1 MKLCKHRGF
10 TLVETVVSM
19 VAASIFGVGT
29 YYLLNTTMLLWSK
42 NFAFNVTGNS
52 LHRSIDRIEQYL
64 QQADT
69 MPTLIDAQGNAVSS
83 GSAQGVVF
91 DYYVGAP
98 YVITASTSGLAAGI
112 TSFQMNIYCA
122 DSTASA
128 VFTPLKGDVVRIDGT
143 NTTLRPTASANATV
157 TGSVPGNQQMT
168 VNLTSGL
175 ASAVTTTNV
184 TNGVTARV
192 VRPMALVVEQNGGQ
206 WELRLVRPY
215 NAPADLNDSTKYVVL
230 SRQIGSV
237 ATDQSPF
244 SITQNNG
251 QSFVS
256 CSLCLRADSYDQ
268 VLANKQKDSFS
279 TFARADLAVRPRSNP

>member
-1 MKLCKHRGF
+1 MKAHRQRGF
-10 TLVETVVSM
+10 TLLETIVSM
-19 VAASIFGVGT
+19 VAAAILGAGT

-52 LHRSIDRIEQYL
+52 MHRSIDRIEQYL

-83 GSAQGVVF
+83 GSSQGVVF

-98 YVITASTSGLAAGI
+98 YVITAPPSGIAAGT
-112 TSFQMNIYCA
+112 TSFTMTIYCA
-122 DSTASA
+122 DSTASS
-128 VFTPLKGDVVRIDGT
+128 FLKPLKGDIVRIDGT
-143 NTTLRPTASANATV
+143 DATLRPTLSANATV
-157 TGSVPGNQQMT
+157 SGGVPGNQQM
-168 VNLTSGL
+168 VASLTTGL

-184 TNGVTARV
+184 STGVTAKV
-192 VRPMALVVEQNGGQ
+192 VRPMALVVEQNGSQ

-215 NAPADLNDSTKYVVL
+215 STAADLSDSTKYVVL
-230 SRQIGSV
+230 SRQIGNL

-251 QSFVS
+251 QSFVN
-256 CSLCLRADSYDQ
+256 CSLRLRADAYDQ
-268 VLANKQKDSFS
+268 VLANKQNDGFA
-279 TFARADLAVRPRSNP
+279 TFVRADLAVRPKSNP